1 MLGDV
6 GMSDLSN
13 LKELTKAKAEQ
24 EITELKNKIIERLSS
39 IKRDGIDELI
49 KYLEE
54 RTDYFIAPA
63 STKFHSNF
71 DGGLAFHSDNVVELL
86 IQKNKQYKIGL
97 SEDTIYL
104 TGYLHDLCKCNLYEK
119 TMRLKKDE
127 MTGKWIGYASYEFDE
142 KIPLGHGEKSV
153 ILLQQFVKLSLEECL
168 MIRWHMGAY
177 VPKDEYRDYNKA
189 IEMHKS
195 VLAFTNADAEASHFL
210 EEVREPELYT
220 IEEYNQYVKNKAMKK
235 NN

>member
-24 EITELKNKIIERLSS
+24 EITELKDKIIGRLSS

-86 IQKNKQYKIGL
+86 IQKR
-97 SEDTIYL
+97 L
-104 TGYLHDLCKCNLYEK
+104 T
-119 TMRLKKDE
+119 
-127 MTGKWIGYASYEFDE
+127 
-142 KIPLGHGEKSV
+142 
-153 ILLQQFVKLSLEECL
+153 
-168 MIRWHMGAY
+168 
-177 VPKDEYRDYNKA
+177 
-189 IEMHKS
+189 
-195 VLAFTNADAEASHFL
+195 
-210 EEVREPELYT
+210 
-220 IEEYNQYVKNKAMKK
+220 
-235 NN
+235 

>member
-1 MLGDV
+1 
-6 GMSDLSN
+6 MSDLKD
-13 LKELTKAKAEQ
+13 LKDLTKAKAAEERQ
-24 EITELKNKIIERLSS
+24 ELQNKIIERLRS
-39 IKRDGIDELI
+39 IKRDGIEDLI
-49 KYLEE
+49 KYLLEE
-54 RTDYFIAPA
+54 TDYFIAPA

-71 DGGLAFHSDNVVELL
+71 DGGLAYHSNNVVELL
-86 IQKNKQYKIGL
+86 IQKNEQYKLGL
-97 SEDTIYL
+97 SLDTIYL

-127 MTGKWIGYASYEFDE
+127 LTGKWIGYASYEFDE

-153 ILLQQFVKLSLEECL
+153 ILLQQFVKLTLEECL

-189 IEMHKS
+189 IEMYKS
-195 VLAFTNADAEASHFL
+195 VLAFSNADAEASHFL

-220 IEEYNQYVKNKAMKK
+220 IEEYNKYVKERALKK
-235 NN
+235 SK

>member
-1 MLGDV
+1 
-6 GMSDLSN
+6 MSDLRD
-13 LKELTKAKAEQ
+13 LKEMTKAKAAQ
-24 EITELKNKIIERLSS
+24 EMQELKNKILERLSS

-49 KYLEE
+49 KYLVD
-54 RTDYFIAPA
+54 RTDYFTAPA

-86 IQKNKQYKIGL
+86 IQKNKQYKLGL
-97 SEDTIYL
+97 SNDTIYL
-104 TGYLHDLCKCNLYEK
+104 TGYLHDLCKCNFYEK

-127 MTGKWIGYASYEFDE
+127 MTGKWIGYASYEFDD

-177 VPKDEYRDYNKA
+177 VPKDEYREYNKA
-189 IEMHKS
+189 IEMYKS
-195 VLAFTNADAEASHFL
+195 VLAFSNADAEASHFL
-210 EEVREPELYT
+210 EEVREPELYS
-220 IEEYNQYVKNKAMKK
+220 IEEYNQYVKDKAMRK
-235 NN
+235 NS